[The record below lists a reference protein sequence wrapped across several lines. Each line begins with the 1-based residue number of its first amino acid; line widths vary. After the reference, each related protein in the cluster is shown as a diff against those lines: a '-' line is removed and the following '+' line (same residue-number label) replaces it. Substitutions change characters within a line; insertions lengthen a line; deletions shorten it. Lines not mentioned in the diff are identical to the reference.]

1 MTTQDENEKNLEKCP
16 ECGNFTVISDLSRG
30 EIICNTCGLVI
41 NQRIIDS
48 GPDWRAF
55 SSEEK
60 AKKIRVGAPSTF
72 TLHDKGLSTTIDWK
86 DKDAHGKKISPKM
99 KAEVHRLRKWHTR
112 SRIHKSI
119 IL

>member
-1 MTTQDENEKNLEKCP
+1 MTTQDENEINLEKCP

-72 TLHDKGLSTTIDWK
+72 TLHDKG
-86 DKDAHGKKISPKM
+86 
-99 KAEVHRLRKWHTR
+99 
-112 SRIHKSI
+112 
-119 IL
+119 